1 MIPLRLVLD
10 TNVLV
15 SAALKPE
22 GFERTTFLLATTKPA
37 RLYITP
43 SILEEYREVLT
54 RPELK
59 IRKGLRRQLLRF
71 IRNRSYSVIPSLNL
85 RVASDSG
92 DDKFIEC
99 ADVARADYLITGNKR
114 HFAKFWKQTKII
126 TVREFVEIVAPHLI
140 Q

>member
-114 HFAKFWKQTKII
+114 HFPKFWKQTKII